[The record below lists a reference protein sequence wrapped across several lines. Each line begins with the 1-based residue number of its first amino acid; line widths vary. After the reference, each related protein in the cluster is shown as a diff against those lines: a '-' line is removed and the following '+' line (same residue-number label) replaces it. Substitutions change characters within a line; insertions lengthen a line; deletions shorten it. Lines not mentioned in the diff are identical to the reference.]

1 MDFFSCT
8 SACRP
13 CDLATDTVKFDA
25 AAIGSAAAASP
36 ALERSQEEHQYPSK
50 TSRERK
56 CELRRPGVVARG
68 SAAVFMDQEHEEQ
81 CRPKEQ
87 EEERARQKREAQL
100 RREREEEGE
109 EAEDPHRQKEQREC
123 EERLRLEEQVRAA
136 EEVAEEAA
144 QGAFAEKAARRAGQ
158 DRKRKAAVAA
168 FLKMHGFTG
177 GVSGAKRNLMNSTY
191 PLHRAAKTADAQM
204 VEYLLMEGA
213 DPTQANSAGR
223 NAAQV
228 AQSHDSKCSHAV
240 VLRILNSSNARRVG
254 GA

>member
-1 MDFFSCT
+1 
-8 SACRP
+8 
-13 CDLATDTVKFDA
+13 
-25 AAIGSAAAASP
+25 
-36 ALERSQEEHQYPSK
+36 
-50 TSRERK
+50 
-56 CELRRPGVVARG
+56 
-68 SAAVFMDQEHEEQ
+68 MDQEHEEQ

-144 QGAFAEKAARRAGQ
+144 QGAFAEKAARRAEALRAEQ
-158 DRKRKAAVAA
+158 NRKRRAAVAA
-168 FLKMHGFTG
+168 FLTMHGFTG

-191 PLHRAAKTADAQM
+191 PLHRAAKTANAQM

-228 AQSHDSKCSHAV
+228 AQRHDSKCSHAA
-240 VLRILNSSNARRVG
+240 VLRILSTSNARLVG